1 MDMTV
6 TADIKVTNSLFELND
21 NGDLVFKSST
31 SETIIVTPSLC
42 FPWMKNNEF
51 ISIRDEQGKEV
62 FLIKSLSELDSD
74 SFQAVSESLL
84 AATFMMKI
92 ISINEIHAEFEIR
105 SWTVVTEQGPYKFQ
119 TQIDY
124 WPQVLNKNFILIR
137 DVTGNIFYID
147 DPYGLDDKSLHLL
160 WPYLD

>member
-1 MDMTV
+1 MNMTA
-6 TADIKVTNSLFELND
+6 TSDIKETNSLFGLND
-21 NGDLVFKSST
+21 NGDLVFKPST
-31 SETIIVTPSLC
+31 SETTVVTPSLC

-51 ISIRDEQGKEV
+51 ISIRDKHGKEV
-62 FLIKSLSELDSD
+62 FLIKSLSELDSK
-74 SFQAVSESLL
+74 SFQAVNESLL

-92 ISINEIHAEFEIR
+92 ISIQKIHAEFEIR

-124 WPQVLNKNFILIR
+124 WPQVLNKNLILIR
-137 DVTGNIFYID
+137 DVTGNVFYID
-147 DPYGLDDKSLHLL
+147 SPYELDEKSLHLL

>member
-6 TADIKVTNSLFELND
+6 IAEVEVTNSLFSRND
-21 NGDLVFKSST
+21 NDDLVFMSSAT
-31 SETIIVTPSLC
+31 ETIKVSPSLC
-42 FPWMKNNEF
+42 FPWMKNDEY
-51 ISIRDEQGKEV
+51 ISIRDEQGNEV
-62 FLIKSLSELDSD
+62 YLIKSLSELDDESKK
-74 SFQAVSESLL
+74 AVAESLV

-92 ISINEIHAEFEIR
+92 ILIKEIKAEFEIR
-105 SWTVVTEQGPYKFQ
+105 SWTVVTEQGPYQFQ

-124 WPQVLNKNFILIR
+124 WPQMLSKTNILIR

-147 DPYGLDDKSLHLL
+147 DPHTLDDKSQHLL

>member
-6 TADIKVTNSLFELND
+6 TTEKIIVNSLFELNNND
-21 NGDLVFKSST
+21 DLLFNS
-31 SETIIVTPSLC
+31 SETDAIKVTASLC
-42 FPWMKNNEF
+42 FPWMKKNEF
-51 ISIRDEQGKEV
+51 ISIRDEQGEEV
-62 FLIKSLSELDSD
+62 YLIRALSLLDST
-74 SFQAVSESLL
+74 SNQAVAESLI
-84 AATFMMKI
+84 AETFMMKI
-92 ISINEIHAEFEIR
+92 IKVEEIKAEFEIR

-124 WPQVLNKNFILIR
+124 WPQVLNKSFILIR

-147 DPYGLDDKSLHLL
+147 NPLTLDDKSQHLL